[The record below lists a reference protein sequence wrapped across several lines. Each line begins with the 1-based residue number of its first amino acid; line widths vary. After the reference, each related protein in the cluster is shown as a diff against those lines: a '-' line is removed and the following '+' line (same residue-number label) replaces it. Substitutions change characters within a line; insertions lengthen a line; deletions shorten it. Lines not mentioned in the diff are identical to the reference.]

1 MNIVRFSLAFGL
13 VFLILFLLWY
23 LSGLLIP
30 FVVAVLIWYLINALA
45 NTYGRITIRGW
56 RPPGFLSLLTAILSV
71 LAGLFFLLQ
80 LVSANVIAV
89 TKAAPF
95 YGQNLDN
102 LVKRMFGTADF
113 SVAPSVTQIIEQIDI
128 GALIRGVAGTLT
140 GVAGKTGLILIYLLF
155 LFLEQKSFRP
165 KLAALF
171 PNSDHKVAVQRT
183 IARIMTSIQRYIFIK
198 TLMSLLTGGLCFTI
212 LGLVGVDFAIF
223 WGFFAFLLNYI
234 PTIGSVVAVI
244 FPTLLAILQFDTLT
258 PPIIILVSLGV
269 VQFGV
274 GSLLEPK
281 LHGDRLNLS
290 PLVVLLSLALWG
302 TIWGLVGMFLSVPIT
317 VAILI
322 ICSEFPRTRPLAII
336 LSQSGK
342 ID

>member
-1 MNIVRFSLAFGL
+1 MNAVRFSLAFGL
-13 VFLILFLLWY
+13 VFLMFFLLWY

-30 FVVAVLIWYLINALA
+30 FVVAVLIWYLINGLA
-45 NTYGRITIRGW
+45 NTYGRISFRGW
-56 RPPGFLSLLTAILSV
+56 HPPGFLSLLVAILSV
-71 LAGLFFLLQ
+71 LAGSFFLLQ
-80 LVSANVIAV
+80 LVGANVIAV
-89 TKAAPF
+89 TKAAPL

-102 LVKRMFGTADF
+102 LVKRLLGTADF
-113 SVAPSVTQIIEQIDI
+113 SVGPNVSQIINQIDI

-140 GVAGKTGLILIYLLF
+140 GIAGKTGLILIYLLF

-165 KLAALF
+165 KLTALF
-171 PNSDHKVAVQRT
+171 PNTDHKAAVQRT
-183 IARIMTSIQRYIFIK
+183 VARIMTSIQRYIFIK
-198 TLMSLLTGGLCFTI
+198 TLMSLLTGGLCFGI

-244 FPTLLAILQFDTLT
+244 LPTLLAVLQFDTLT
-258 PPIIILVSLGV
+258 PPIIILISLGV

-317 VAILI
+317 VTILI